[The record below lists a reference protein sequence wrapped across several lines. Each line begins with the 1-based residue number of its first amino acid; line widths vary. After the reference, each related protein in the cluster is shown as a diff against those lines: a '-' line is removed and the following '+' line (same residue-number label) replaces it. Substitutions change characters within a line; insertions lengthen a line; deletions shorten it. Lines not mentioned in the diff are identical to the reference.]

1 MTWNRNLEPSSYG
14 HHEGSFPIGSPNS
27 VLQLL
32 SQNCCLPLPELK
44 NKIDTMRKVGSK
56 MQHYCKRHL
65 KLIST
70 YKLCMHFVSI
80 FHSHCK
86 PGKETTD
93 LVLYLFS
100 ENSVW
105 KVGNVELRTH
115 ISVEA

>member
-1 MTWNRNLEPSSYG
+1 MSEIKDLYG
-14 HHEGSFPIGSPNS
+14 TKVKIPMIFLQ

-56 MQHYCKRHL
+56 MQHY
-65 KLIST
+65 
-70 YKLCMHFVSI
+70 
-80 FHSHCK
+80 
-86 PGKETTD
+86 
-93 LVLYLFS
+93 